1 MKIYERSGEA
11 EGQKVG
17 CVAGRGECGP
27 RACPEQA
34 AAEGLND

>member
-17 CVAGRGECGP
+17 CVAGRGKVDLG
-27 RACPEQA
+27 RV
-34 AAEGLND
+34 LNKLQLKG